1 MKNRQSIAPMQ
12 TPFPDDNEVLANHV
26 QRLLASYH
34 HWFGHSLIE
43 PGATASATAQRLW
56 DAPFAVLSH
65 DTAPAPLFNYA
76 NRAGLALFEMD
87 WPQLLA
93 TPSRASAEAVTQ
105 EERDQLLARVSS
117 QGYIGDY
124 SGVRI
129 SRSGRRFR
137 IENAKVWNLLDGDGC
152 YAGQAALIS
161 QWQYL

>member
-1 MKNRQSIAPMQ
+1 MQ
-12 TPFPDDNEVLANHV
+12 LSSPDDNDVLAGHV
-26 QRLLASYH
+26 QRLLASYR
-34 HWFGHSLIE
+34 HWFGYSLIE
-43 PGATASATAQRLW
+43 PGATVAVTAQRLW

-65 DTAPAPLFNYA
+65 DTAPDPLFNYA

-93 TPSRASAEAVTQ
+93 TPSRASAETISQ

-137 IENAKVWNLLDGDGC
+137 IENAKVWNLLDGDGR

-161 QWQYL
+161 HWRYL